1 MSAND
6 EAWRRP
12 SGQPGNE
19 SPSGPA
25 ASQPPPPAPRPAPGP
40 APRPEDKVWTRP
52 PAGQAVPAGSGG
64 APGPAGASANGAG
77 PATPVVP
84 EYAGPPRS
92 NPPPAAW
99 RPPIVAE
106 PPPPGTL
113 PEQDHDRIDVEEQA
127 ARTLTTG
134 IGLVVGALCLVLL
147 LILCARALF
156 QS

>member
-12 SGQPGNE
+12 SGHPGNQV
-19 SPSGPA
+19 PSEPA
-25 ASQPPPPAPRPAPGP
+25 PPAPRPAP
-40 APRPEDKVWTRP
+40 RPEDTAWARP
-52 PAGQAVPAGSGG
+52 PAGQAVH
-64 APGPAGASANGAG
+64 AGAAGGSSANGTG
-77 PATPVVP
+77 PATPVTP

-134 IGLVVGALCLVLL
+134 IGLVAGALCLVLL
-147 LILCARALF
+147 LVLCARAVF
-156 QS
+156 

>member
-12 SGQPGNE
+12 SGQPGNQ

-25 ASQPPPPAPRPAPGP
+25 ASEPPPPAPRP

-52 PAGQAVPAGSGG
+52 PAGQA
-64 APGPAGASANGAG
+64 APGVSAGAVGSAGGSAGGVSANGAG
-77 PATPVVP
+77 PATPVIP

-147 LILCARALF
+147 LVLCARALF
-156 QS
+156 